1 MTNDQGFSI
10 IHFEVEPRLPWTNT
24 PECIVEHSRL
34 FPPYTFEVVHAL
46 AARFRTL
53 PKRIDASISC
63 CVLQEPRSA
72 MSENAKLHSATD
84 GALTAQPR
92 FPFRLVLPGL
102 LTRVPTAE
110 IQIFIA
116 IAILA
121 IIFSYT
127 FPDSFATTDTLLNM
141 ERVAGILLVVSIG
154 QSFALIVGGFDISVG
169 STMGLVSVICALLM
183 KHGFGVSEAVGL
195 GVLAGSAVGLINGV
209 GISIL
214 GVTPFVMTLG
224 LLTAVRGLADQLVN
238 GRIITGFPHAFALY
252 GRASWWGVPSA
263 ACIAAAALAIAWFIL
278 QRTRAGL
285 YIFSIGGS
293 RETTRVAGVFVE
305 LYEVIAYTLCGT
317 LAGVGGVMLTS
328 RVAVAQGTLGQGYE
342 LLSIATAVIGGVV
355 IGGGIGRLT
364 GVVFGVI
371 LITVLNTGLDIAG
384 INPFIE
390 QIVTGLVLISAVLLS
405 KARAISL
412 RTLAPQLA
420 LRRKG

>member
-1 MTNDQGFSI
+1 MHRGA
-10 IHFEVEPRLPWTNT
+10 FEALPRPN
-24 PECIVEHSRL
+24 
-34 FPPYTFEVVHAL
+34 TFEVAYARSASFIGCCAL
-46 AARFRTL
+46 PEAG
-53 PKRIDASISC
+53 
-63 CVLQEPRSA
+63 SA
-72 MSENAKLHSATD
+72 MSENAELNSATD
-84 GALTAQPR
+84 GSLIAQSR
-92 FPFRLVLPGL
+92 FPSRLVFPEL
-102 LTRVPTAE
+102 LTHVPAAE

-116 IAILA
+116 IAILV
-121 IIFSYT
+121 IIFSYA

-141 ERVAGILLVVSIG
+141 ERVAGIMLVVSIG

-169 STMGLVSVICALLM
+169 STMGLVSVICAMLM
-183 KHGFGVSEAVGL
+183 KHGLNAGEAVAL

-224 LLTAVRGLADQLVN
+224 ILTSVRGLADQLVN
-238 GRIITGFPHAFALY
+238 GRIITGFPHDFALY

-263 ACIAAAALAIAWFIL
+263 ACIGAAVLVIAWFIL

-293 RETTRVAGVFVE
+293 RETARVAGVFVE
-305 LYEVIAYTLCGT
+305 LYEVLAYTLCGT
-317 LAGVGGVMLTS
+317 MAGVGGVMLTS

-355 IGGGIGRLT
+355 IGGGVGRLT

-384 INPFIE
+384 INPFVE

-405 KARAISL
+405 KARSLSL
-412 RTLAPQLA
+412 RTLAPQLS
-420 LRRKG
+420 LRRKR